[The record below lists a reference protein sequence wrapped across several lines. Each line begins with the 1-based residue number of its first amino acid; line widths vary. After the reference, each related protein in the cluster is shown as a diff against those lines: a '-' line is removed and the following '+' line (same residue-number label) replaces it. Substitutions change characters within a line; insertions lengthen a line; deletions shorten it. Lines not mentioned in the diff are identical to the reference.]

1 MVTPTPALPL
11 RVNGV
16 PAEAQPGET
25 VLALLQR
32 LGLHREGV
40 AVAVNMQVVPRGQ
53 HASRQLEAGD
63 RVEVIQA
70 VGGG

>member
-1 MVTPTPALPL
+1 MVKL

-16 PAEAQPGET
+16 EQEAPEGQT
-25 VLALLQR
+25 LLELIQGM
-32 LGLHREGV
+32 GLNRHGV
-40 AVAVNMQVVPRGQ
+40 AVAVNMQVVPRGLYTSHILQ
-53 HASRQLEAGD
+53 PGD